1 MMPHFGFLV
10 RPSRQSEAIAMTPN
24 AFTSSSLHTIAGAA
38 MATLLLTQMAHRLPG
53 LRRLP
58 DYWLDVGFGELVFG
72 LSSPVLPSGVAAWVT
87 LLLNGLL
94 VAAVATGSVR
104 LVSTS
109 ILSQETI
116 QRDDHK
122 YSSR

>member
-1 MMPHFGFLV
+1 
-10 RPSRQSEAIAMTPN
+10 MTPN
-24 AFTSSSLHTIAGAA
+24 AFTPSSLHTIAGAA

-53 LRRLP
+53 LKRLP

-72 LSSPVLPSGVAAWVT
+72 LSSSALPSGLAAWVT

-94 VAAVATGSVR
+94 VAAVATGSVH

-116 QRDDHK
+116 QRDDHEH
-122 YSSR
+122 SNG